1 MKTLIQN
8 YSSGQISI
16 ENLPY
21 PKIREDEILIKT
33 SFSAVSLGTEASM
46 INLAKKNI
54 FGKALERPDLVK
66 RVLDKAKQT
75 SFSEAIQMSLNKL
88 DTPVP
93 LGYSASGR
101 VIEVGKKIK
110 NFKEGDFVSA
120 IGSGF
125 ASHSEY
131 IVVPEMMLAHAKENF
146 LKESAFGMLGCISMH
161 ACRLSNVQLGGSS
174 VAVLGSGLLGNISS
188 QILKAYG
195 SDVISYDPNEFK
207 SNLLKKNGIKS
218 FNFEEEFNTYIKS
231 KYSTGVDLVIIACA
245 VQNNKPLI
253 HALDVIKNNGS
264 IVVLGNLDISI
275 DRQLMWEKQA
285 SIIVSKSGGYGAL
298 NPRYEV
304 QGEDY
309 PEDIIKW
316 TQERNL
322 KEFIRLIEQ
331 NLIDIKSIITREE
344 DFKESISLYEDLIS
358 GRDQDNLGVVLNFSN
373 LEENLEK
380 KYIKNIKKTSSA
392 NHKFNLGVIGA
403 GNHAVMTF
411 LPVLKKIKK
420 ANLKTLV
427 SKSPLK
433 ANHVSQK
440 FSFGFCSTNKEDIF
454 EDSEISHIISLER
467 HSDHLDTIKSSIS
480 YKKALLIEKPL
491 CTSRE
496 ELDSLKLFL
505 ENQEEL
511 PKIIIGHNR
520 RYSKIIKKLLENLD
534 YQSPMI
540 INIRVNAGK
549 IDEDHWLYN
558 EEEGGNRVIAECSHF
573 IDLIKYISKSKIKKL
588 SASGLGSTKKRFENF
603 SSSFTHDNG
612 SLSNLIYFSEGSKSY
627 SREIFEVIQ
636 NGCHYKITD
645 FKVLE
650 IYKAKRRKN
659 SFKFDFGFQN
669 QLDFFLSE
677 APELNYQ
684 DNLLDEINT
693 MELTFDLV
701 EELST

>member
-1 MKTLIQN
+1 M
-8 YSSGQISI
+8 
-16 ENLPY
+16 
-21 PKIREDEILIKT
+21 
-33 SFSAVSLGTEASM
+33 
-46 INLAKKNI
+46 
-54 FGKALERPDLVK
+54 
-66 RVLDKAKQT
+66 
-75 SFSEAIQMSLNKL
+75 
-88 DTPVP
+88 
-93 LGYSASGR
+93 
-101 VIEVGKKIK
+101 
-110 NFKEGDFVSA
+110 
-120 IGSGF
+120 
-125 ASHSEY
+125 
-131 IVVPEMMLAHAKENF
+131 
-146 LKESAFGMLGCISMH
+146 
-161 ACRLSNVQLGGSS
+161 
-174 VAVLGSGLLGNISS
+174 
-188 QILKAYG
+188 
-195 SDVISYDPNEFK
+195 
-207 SNLLKKNGIKS
+207 
-218 FNFEEEFNTYIKS
+218 
-231 KYSTGVDLVIIACA
+231 
-245 VQNNKPLI
+245 
-253 HALDVIKNNGS
+253 
-264 IVVLGNLDISI
+264 
-275 DRQLMWEKQA
+275 
-285 SIIVSKSGGYGAL
+285 
-298 NPRYEV
+298 
-304 QGEDY
+304 
-309 PEDIIKW
+309 
-316 TQERNL
+316 
-322 KEFIRLIEQ
+322 
-331 NLIDIKSIITREE
+331 IDIKSIITREE

-373 LEENLEK
+373 SEENLEK

-650 IYKAKRRKN
+650 IYKAKSRKN